1 MAGAPGVKLR
11 DVEGTGT
18 GNVVSLRRRADYR
31 FYLLDERRSESRRV
45 GLLTVLMPWRWV
57 LAINFIGARRPT
69 FVAHKS
75 VPFLQ
80 GVIRSGSISLMFVT
94 DQHCRQRTI
103 VAVGGGT
110 MRSAL
115 A

>member
-1 MAGAPGVKLR
+1 
-11 DVEGTGT
+11 
-18 GNVVSLRRRADYR
+18 
-31 FYLLDERRSESRRV
+31 
-45 GLLTVLMPWRWV
+45 MPWRWV

-103 VAVGGGT
+103 VAVGARYDEISIGLILRKLICPFIQMVRCKCNGEMKIERQRCGST
-110 MRSAL
+110 
-115 A
+115 